1 MSLKGSQ
8 FMSEVLNTSKAP
20 AAIGPYSQGIKTN
33 GLVFISGQLAIN
45 PADGSMVGE
54 DFASQTRQ
62 SIENIKAILESAGM
76 TLSNVVKATVYLT
89 DMSQFSTVNSV
100 YGEYFKE
107 KAPARVAVEVS
118 KLPKNALVE
127 IDAIAAE

>member
-1 MSLKGSQ
+1 
-8 FMSEVLNTSKAP
+8 MSEVLNTSKAP